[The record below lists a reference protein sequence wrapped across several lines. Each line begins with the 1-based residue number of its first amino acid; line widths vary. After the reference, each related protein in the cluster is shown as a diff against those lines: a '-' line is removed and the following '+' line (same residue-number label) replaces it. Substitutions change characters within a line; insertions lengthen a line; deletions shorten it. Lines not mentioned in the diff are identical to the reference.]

1 MKGKNHYVP
10 VRLSDK
16 EFRRLNYLAKASR
29 LSRSEIIRKGFMG
42 VKIYE
47 APKMINSEFDYQ
59 LAKIGNNINQLAK
72 ETNMGGNVQMAQIAA
87 EFENLKSK
95 VGEAIGS
102 LENQS
107 KELELET
114 VD

>member
-1 MKGKNHYVP
+1 MRSKNHYVP

-16 EFRRLNYLAKASR
+16 EFRRLNHLAKKNGVSR
-29 LSRSEIIRKGFMG
+29 GEIIRRGLMG
-42 VKIYE
+42 AKIYE
-47 APKMINSEFDYQ
+47 TPKMINSEFDYR

-72 ETNMGGNVQMAQIAA
+72 EANMGGDVKMAQIVA

-102 LENQS
+102 LENQGE
-107 KELELET
+107 ELELEA